1 MSEGIKEQLLSKM
14 CNSYKKSTDVA
25 GLPLLLVFVRYCFG
39 ENIHEVF
46 MFCPPLT
53 ARTTESDIF
62 KAVSE
67 CIISEDIL
75 WSDYVLVFMDGAAAL
90 TGHKK
95 CFEAEGRQIASYIH
109 FMHFIIRREV
119 LASCDL

>member
-1 MSEGIKEQLLSKM
+1 MAEGIKEQLLSKM
-14 CNSYKKSTDVA
+14 YNSYKKSTDVA
-25 GLPLLLVFVRYCFG
+25 GIPLLLVFVRYCF
-39 ENIHEVF
+39 EEKIHEIF
-46 MFCPPLT
+46 MLCLPLT

-75 WSDYVLVFMDGAAAL
+75 WSEFVLVFMDGAASL

-95 CFEAEGRQIASYIH
+95 CFEAEGRKIASYIH
-109 FMHFIIRREV
+109 YAFHY
-119 LASCDL
+119 L